1 MTSTF
6 YIIDIICIICIIC
19 IIIDVRRVGVQCTKQ
34 LTGQFV
40 TSILYYIVCQKAYN
54 VIDLK
59 GVLGYNYNIMQ
70 VTQEDS
76 DKIIRKNNGGKFFG
90 R

>member
-1 MTSTF
+1 M
-6 YIIDIICIICIIC
+6 
-19 IIIDVRRVGVQCTKQ
+19 QCTKQ

>member
-1 MTSTF
+1 
-6 YIIDIICIICIIC
+6 
-19 IIIDVRRVGVQCTKQ
+19 
-34 LTGQFV
+34 V
-40 TSILYYIVCQKAYN
+40 TSISYYIVCQKAYN

-70 VTQEDS
+70 VIQEDS

>member
-1 MTSTF
+1 MTS
-6 YIIDIICIICIIC
+6 I
-19 IIIDVRRVGVQCTKQ
+19 
-34 LTGQFV
+34 
-40 TSILYYIVCQKAYN
+40 SYYIVCQKANN

-70 VTQEDS
+70 ITQEDS
-76 DKIIRKNNGGKFFG
+76 DKIIRKNNGGNFFG

>member
-1 MTSTF
+1 MTS
-6 YIIDIICIICIIC
+6 I
-19 IIIDVRRVGVQCTKQ
+19 
-34 LTGQFV
+34 
-40 TSILYYIVCQKAYN
+40 SYYIVCQKAYN

-70 VTQEDS
+70 VIQEDS
-76 DKIIRKNNGGKFFG
+76 DKIIRKNNGGKLLG

>member
-1 MTSTF
+1 MTS
-6 YIIDIICIICIIC
+6 I
-19 IIIDVRRVGVQCTKQ
+19 
-34 LTGQFV
+34 
-40 TSILYYIVCQKAYN
+40 SYYIVCQKANN

-70 VTQEDS
+70 ITQEDS
-76 DKIIRKNNGGKFFG
+76 DRIIRKNNGGNFFG

>member
-1 MTSTF
+1 
-6 YIIDIICIICIIC
+6 
-19 IIIDVRRVGVQCTKQ
+19 
-34 LTGQFV
+34 V
-40 TSILYYIVCQKAYN
+40 TSISYYIVCQKANN

-70 VTQEDS
+70 ITQEDS
-76 DKIIRKNNGGKFFG
+76 DKIIRKNNGGNFFG

>member
-1 MTSTF
+1 MTS
-6 YIIDIICIICIIC
+6 I
-19 IIIDVRRVGVQCTKQ
+19 
-34 LTGQFV
+34 
-40 TSILYYIVCQKAYN
+40 SYYIVCQKAYN

-70 VTQEDS
+70 VIQEDS
-76 DKIIRKNNGGKFFG
+76 DKIIRKNNGGNFFG

>member
-1 MTSTF
+1 M
-6 YIIDIICIICIIC
+6 
-19 IIIDVRRVGVQCTKQ
+19 
-34 LTGQFV
+34 